1 MYSIFLTL
9 HSYLR
14 WVVLV
19 LGLLSVFNGIKGGS
33 SGLAYT
39 EKDRK
44 TGLFFMISL
53 HTQLLIGL
61 VLYFFL
67 SPITQAA
74 FADFGAAM
82 KDPAT
87 RLIAVEHITVNI
99 LAVVLATVANAK
111 NKKAIPD
118 AQKHK
123 NAWLLNGLALILI
136 LSRIPWDRLTA

>member
-1 MYSIFLTL
+1 MYTLFLTL

-19 LGLLSVFNGIKGGS
+19 LGLLSIINGIKGGS
-33 SGLAYT
+33 SGAAFT

-61 VLYFFL
+61 VLYLFL
-67 SPITQAA
+67 SPITQTA

-82 KDPAT
+82 KDPAI

-99 LAVVLATVANAK
+99 LAVILATVANAK
-111 NKKAIPD
+111 NKKSIPD
-118 AQKHK
+118 SKKHK

-136 LSRIPWDRLTA
+136 ISRIPWDRLV

>member
-1 MYSIFLTL
+1 MYSIFLNL

-14 WVVLV
+14 WVVLI
-19 LGLLSVFNGIKGGS
+19 LWLLSVINGIKGGS
-33 SGLAYT
+33 TGAAYT

-82 KDPAT
+82 KDPAM

-99 LAVVLATVANAK
+99 LAVVLATIANAK

-118 AQKHK
+118 ATKHK

>member
-1 MYSIFLTL
+1 MYNVFLTI

-14 WVVLV
+14 WVVLI
-19 LGLLSVFNGIKGGS
+19 LGLLSIINGIKGGS
-33 SGLAYT
+33 TGTPFT

-61 VLYFFL
+61 VLYFVL

-82 KDPAT
+82 KDPAM

-99 LAVVLATVANAK
+99 LAVILATIANAK

-118 AQKHK
+118 SVKHK

-136 LSRIPWDRLTA
+136 ISRIPWDRLA